1 MLNASLLLVSL
12 VIIILLKNHLENN
25 KGVLFAVLGFLSY
38 YIKILGSIFSISAF
52 EHYPIIL
59 PFILVENIIGFLPI
73 PFAILYFQGIIYKN
87 NKLKPIY
94 LLLFVPFLFA
104 LINFIPFF
112 ELPLSEKIQ
121 LYKNPTSAL
130 YDTSYLW
137 ISWSASRMISDV
149 YNSILAAITIIFL
162 FRQLVQKENLLNTK
176 SFSSLIQIGLILII
190 NFGVLLIL
198 SFPKTF
204 NIKEYISSDNLEM
217 ISLIFPISIL
227 LFPNYIYDNYTNS
240 DLSFYLR
247 VMNRFTGKEEEAD
260 SNSQELIFVASRI
273 LSFLNQKKPYLSPGF
288 SKHDIVR
295 HLDIPQ
301 KTVTDC
307 FIKVIKIPFPRMR
320 NQLRIEYAI
329 DLFKNDAHLKNSI
342 SGIAT
347 EAGFKNR
354 ATFYI
359 AFRELTKM
367 TPIEWINQNCDS
379 QMQENFSDESS
390 ENEVIENKA
399 DPKQILTFE
408 DEL

>member
-1 MLNASLLLVSL
+1 MTAPYLV
-12 VIIILLKNHLENN
+12 VLEISVNPLE
-25 KGVLFAVLGFLSY
+25 VAVLA
-38 YIKILGSIFSISAF
+38 ISVHCVPPSTDLCYLLTVPVYDVSCKVP
-52 EHYPIIL
+52 E
-59 PFILVENIIGFLPI
+59 
-73 PFAILYFQGIIYKN
+73 
-87 NKLKPIY
+87 KPIY

-104 LINFIPFF
+104 LVNFIPFF
-112 ELPLSEKIQ
+112 GLPFSEKIQ

-137 ISWSASRMISDV
+137 ISWSASRIISDL
-149 YNSILAAITIIFL
+149 YNSILATITIIFL
-162 FRQLVQKENLLNTK
+162 FRQLVQKGNLLNTK

-204 NIKEYISSDNLEM
+204 HIKEYIISDNLEM

-227 LFPNYIYDNYTNS
+227 LFPNYIYDNYTHS

-247 VMNRFTGKEEEAD
+247 IMNRFTGKEEEEED

-288 SKHDIVR
+288 SIHDIVT

-301 KTVTDC
+301 KTVRDC
-307 FIKVIKIPFPRMR
+307 FHKVIKIPFPRMR

-329 DLFKNDAHLKNSI
+329 DLFKNDAHQKNSI

-347 EAGFKNR
+347 DAGFTNR
-354 ATFYI
+354 ATFYT
-359 AFRELTKM
+359 AFKEVTKM
-367 TPIEWINQNCDS
+367 TPFEWINENCDS
-379 QMQENFSDESS
+379 PMQEDFGDESA
-390 ENEVIENKA
+390 ENEVLKIKA
-399 DPKQILTFE
+399 DQKQILNLE

>member
-1 MLNASLLLVSL
+1 MLNTSLFLVSL

-25 KGVLFAVLGFLSY
+25 KGVLFAVLGLLSY
-38 YIKILGSIFSISAF
+38 YIKILGATFSISAF

-59 PFILVENIIGFLPI
+59 PIVLIENIIGFLPI
-73 PFAILYFQGIIYKN
+73 PFAIIYYQGIIYKN

-104 LINFIPFF
+104 LVNFIPFLG
-112 ELPLSEKIQ
+112 LPLSEKIQ

-137 ISWSASRMISDV
+137 ISWSASRIISDV
-149 YNSILAAITIIFL
+149 YNSILATITIILL
-162 FRQLVQKENLLNTK
+162 FRQLVQKGNLLNTK

-190 NFGVLLIL
+190 NFDVLLIL

-204 NIKEYISSDNLEM
+204 HIKEYIISDNLEM

-227 LFPNYIYDNYTNS
+227 LFPNFIYDKYTHS

-247 VMNRFTGKEEEAD
+247 LMNRITGKEED

-288 SKHDIVR
+288 SKHDIVT

-307 FIKVIKIPFPRMR
+307 FNKVIKIPFPRMR

-347 EAGFKNR
+347 DAGFTNR
-354 ATFYI
+354 ATFYTT
-359 AFRELTKM
+359 FKEVTKM
-367 TPIEWINQNCDS
+367 TPFEWINENCDTPV
-379 QMQENFSDESS
+379 QEDFGDESS
-390 ENEVIENKA
+390 ENEVLKIKA
-399 DPKQILTFE
+399 DQKQILNLE